1 MLILNMSGKCNGLNT
16 IFIGSDAFYYEGKVL
31 ANGNTLLLV
40 RSNGNCTINGDAED
54 VDVMGNDNT
63 FGDGPG

>member
-1 MLILNMSGKCNGLNT
+1 MSGKCNGLNT

-40 RSNGNCTINGDAED
+40 RSNGNCTINGDAD
-54 VDVMGNDNT
+54 VLGHGNT
-63 FGDGPG
+63 FGDGP